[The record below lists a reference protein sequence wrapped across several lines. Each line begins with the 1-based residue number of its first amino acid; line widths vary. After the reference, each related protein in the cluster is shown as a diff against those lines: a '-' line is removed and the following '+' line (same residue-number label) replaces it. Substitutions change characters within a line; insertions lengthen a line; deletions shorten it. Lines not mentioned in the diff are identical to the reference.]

1 MKKMMAVIIGVV
13 VLLSFG
19 VQVRAVDPFSDIQFS
34 KYRDSIIFLHDRGV
48 VQGYDDMTF
57 RPDAPVNRAEMT
69 KIILESLFSKEEIGN
84 LRACFSDVGTD
95 WYARYVCYAKA
106 QDIVGG
112 YPDGKFRPA
121 NNVNMAEALKIAL
134 ETFDAP
140 LSSSGGDFWYS
151 PYVEF
156 AHNNNL
162 FSKYNYSP
170 ARSMTR
176 GEMSY
181 LIHKLILNEE
191 GTELFTGIH
200 SNLSAGCG
208 KTPPSMTP
216 TSSVVSGVTRHY
228 ITVIPK
234 NYDKNESKK
243 LIFAFHGRT
252 NSNTQVRGYYK
263 VEQAAGNE
271 AIMIYPSGLPEA
283 GPSRSWSDP
292 GDSADN
298 LRDFALFDQLLDEFS
313 NNYCIDLDDVYVVG
327 HSLGAWFTN
336 SLGCARGDVIRGIGS
351 LGGGITA
358 GTCTGPVA
366 VWTSH
371 NPNDN
376 LSPYSAGLAAR
387 DNFLKQNGCG
397 ASTVPA
403 SPSSMNC
410 VEYQGC
416 MEDAPLVWCPHTIN
430 YDNYGNYYPHTWPRG
445 TGEAI
450 WNFFKSLE

>member
-34 KYRDSIIFLHDRGV
+34 KYRDSIVFLHDRGV

-162 FSKYNYSP
+162 FS
-170 ARSMTR
+170 
-176 GEMSY
+176 G
-181 LIHKLILNEE
+181 
-191 GTELFTGIH
+191 
-200 SNLSAGCG
+200 
-208 KTPPSMTP
+208 
-216 TSSVVSGVTRHY
+216 
-228 ITVIPK
+228 
-234 NYDKNESKK
+234 
-243 LIFAFHGRT
+243 
-252 NSNTQVRGYYK
+252 
-263 VEQAAGNE
+263 
-271 AIMIYPSGLPEA
+271 
-283 GPSRSWSDP
+283 
-292 GDSADN
+292 
-298 LRDFALFDQLLDEFS
+298 
-313 NNYCIDLDDVYVVG
+313 
-327 HSLGAWFTN
+327 
-336 SLGCARGDVIRGIGS
+336 
-351 LGGGITA
+351 
-358 GTCTGPVA
+358 
-366 VWTSH
+366 
-371 NPNDN
+371 
-376 LSPYSAGLAAR
+376 
-387 DNFLKQNGCG
+387 
-397 ASTVPA
+397 
-403 SPSSMNC
+403 
-410 VEYQGC
+410 
-416 MEDAPLVWCPHTIN
+416 
-430 YDNYGNYYPHTWPRG
+430 
-445 TGEAI
+445 
-450 WNFFKSLE
+450 